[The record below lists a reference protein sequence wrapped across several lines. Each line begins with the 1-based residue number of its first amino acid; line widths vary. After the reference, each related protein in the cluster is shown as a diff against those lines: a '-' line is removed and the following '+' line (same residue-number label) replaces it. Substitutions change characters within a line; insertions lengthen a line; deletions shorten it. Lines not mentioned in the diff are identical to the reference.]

1 MKPKQLLNAN
11 HIEIRDDM
19 EFSVR
24 RFIVSV
30 KELSSAKRHAA
41 SFNTTRATYL
51 RSRIIAL
58 CYTWSILCFVWI
70 PVDLLFVD
78 APNGIL
84 FSLRLVLVAS
94 LLFVV
99 RFLQSRNSLH
109 ACRMALGSIVI
120 SMNIFYLAAN
130 HVLGYPHSINSITY
144 CYTLLPFV
152 QVVMLTIFPLTIRES
167 FNLMI
172 VTALTQ
178 VYVDVQSG
186 ALLTLDTFALYWI
199 QTVIGILVIW
209 AQTSKLHMMMRLY
222 RHATLD
228 PLTGVYNRRMLLTLA
243 KRDFENTR
251 TKSRPYS
258 VLLMDLDRFK
268 RVNDRYGH
276 SAGDLVLKGFTSAVQ
291 PALRKSDI
299 FGRYGG
305 EEFILFL
312 PKCNA
317 EHARQ
322 VAERIMENVRQLE
335 INMEGLAQPIEITT
349 SIGISTSVSKDDNFS
364 SLLEKA
370 DLALY
375 EAKNHGRD
383 CSRDYEECEQRVDD
397 NCRRPWL
404 EFAN

>member
-1 MKPKQLLNAN
+1 
-11 HIEIRDDM
+11 M

-24 RFIVSV
+24 RFIVSA
-30 KELSSAKRHAA
+30 KELWSAKRHAA
-41 SFNTTRATYL
+41 SFSATRATYL

-58 CYTWSILCFVWI
+58 CYTWSLLLLAWT

-78 APNGIL
+78 APSDTL
-84 FSLRLVLVAS
+84 FLLRLALIASLMAIVRGLRSHNSLR
-94 LLFVV
+94 
-99 RFLQSRNSLH
+99 
-109 ACRMALGSIVI
+109 ACRIALAAIVLC
-120 SMNIFYLAAN
+120 MNVFYLAAN
-130 HVLGYPHSINSITY
+130 HVLGYPHSIHNITY

-152 QVVMLTIFPLTIRES
+152 QIVMLTIFPLTIRES
-167 FNLMI
+167 VNLMI
-172 VTALTQ
+172 ATALTQ
-178 VYVDVQSG
+178 VYVDIQSG

-199 QTVIGILVIW
+199 QTVIGIIVIW

-276 SAGDLVLKGFTSAVQ
+276 FAGDMVLKAFTTAVQ
-291 PALRKSDI
+291 SALRKSDI

-312 PKCNA
+312 PKCSA
-317 EHARQ
+317 EQARM
-322 VAERIMENVRQLE
+322 VAERIMENVRELE
-335 INMEGLAQPIEITT
+335 VRLEGLAKPIEVTT
-349 SIGISTSVSKDDNFS
+349 SIGISTSLSKDDNFS

-375 EAKNHGRD
+375 HAKNNGRD
-383 CSRDYEECEQRVDD
+383 CSRDYEECDKCVDE
-397 NCRRPWL
+397 NSKRPWL